1 MEPLEIKRGVQLDN
15 FNVNITTAAKI
26 FSEIVPEKYQS
37 YIKRK
42 RSLRAKRLK
51 QKTFH
56 QVTTKLKS
64 EKVTPNDISKI
75 TPENIITVYS
85 SKHFIQNGTIANQ
98 KSVQLDSFNANIDIT
113 TKNFCGIVPE
123 RHWFVT
129 LKGRI
134 A

>member
-1 MEPLEIKRGVQLDN
+1 MEPLEIKRSVQLDS
-15 FNVNITTAAKI
+15 FNVNISTTAKI
-26 FSEIVPEKYQS
+26 FIEIVPEKYQS

-42 RSLRAKRLK
+42 RNLRAKRLK
-51 QKTFH
+51 QKAFH
-56 QVTTKLKS
+56 QVTPKLKS
-64 EKVTPNDISKI
+64 EKVTPKNISKI
-75 TPENIITVYS
+75 TPENIITVYA

-113 TKNFCGIVPE
+113 TKTFCEIVPE
-123 RHWFVT
+123 RYQFLT